1 MEFNAQNISAYKHI
15 IIYGGCSAEYLNSMY
30 LKTKGVLKYTGIFLN
45 KTDYS
50 KLNNDLQSLTQ
61 YNKDT
66 LSKLRDES
74 VLIIIALQN
83 SENIK
88 RIVPYVKENGF
99 AYDYISNYSSVID
112 ISFLNDLGYNHYID
126 YCGNDITFK
135 GEYKRNKL
143 FILRGRENASN
154 NKINIGDILF
164 ISNSLKVN
172 LYGNN
177 ATVKIGNS
185 CSFCEVLIQTTTD
198 GIVEIGNSCMFS
210 IPIGLFQVD
219 GHHIFDLNT
228 KERINKNKNIY
239 IGNHVWVGRHVS
251 ILGGCT
257 IPDNCIVGSNTVTSH
272 KFTEKNCVIAG
283 NPGKVIRK
291 DVIWARDDQSLNYAT
306 LYECNDKV
314 GLKYI
319 NY

>member
-126 YCGNDITFK
+126 YRGNDITVK
-135 GEYKRNKL
+135 GEYKRNKI
-143 FILRGRENASN
+143 FVRIAREGASN
-154 NKINIGDILF
+154 NKISIGNILF
-164 ISNSLKVN
+164 ITSSLNVN
-172 LYGNN
+172 LFGKS
-177 ATVKIGNS
+177 ASVKIGRS
-185 CSFCEVLIQTTTD
+185 SFVELLIQVSTD
-198 GIVEIGNSCMFS
+198 GIVEIGNDCMFS
-210 IPIGLFQVD
+210 MPVSLCQSD
-219 GHHIFDLNT
+219 QHHIFDLDSG
-228 KERINKNKNIY
+228 ERINKNKNIY

-257 IPDNCIVGSNTVTSH
+257 IPDNCIVGANAVTSH
-272 KFTEKNCVIAG
+272 KFTEKNCIIAG

-291 DVIWARDDQSLNYAT
+291 DVIWARDDQAMNYMT
-306 LYECNDKV
+306 LDECNDKA

-319 NY
+319 ND

>member
-99 AYDYISNYSSVID
+99 AYDYISNY
-112 ISFLNDLGYNHYID
+112 
-126 YCGNDITFK
+126 T
-135 GEYKRNKL
+135 
-143 FILRGRENASN
+143 
-154 NKINIGDILF
+154 
-164 ISNSLKVN
+164 
-172 LYGNN
+172 
-177 ATVKIGNS
+177 
-185 CSFCEVLIQTTTD
+185 
-198 GIVEIGNSCMFS
+198 
-210 IPIGLFQVD
+210 
-219 GHHIFDLNT
+219 
-228 KERINKNKNIY
+228 
-239 IGNHVWVGRHVS
+239 
-251 ILGGCT
+251 
-257 IPDNCIVGSNTVTSH
+257 
-272 KFTEKNCVIAG
+272 
-283 NPGKVIRK
+283 
-291 DVIWARDDQSLNYAT
+291 
-306 LYECNDKV
+306 
-314 GLKYI
+314 
-319 NY
+319 

>member
-143 FILRGRENASN
+143 FIRRGRENASN

-239 IGNHVWVGRHVS
+239 IGNHVWVGMLASLAAAPYLIIV
-251 ILGGCT
+251 LLAQ
-257 IPDNCIVGSNTVTSH
+257 IPLP
-272 KFTEKNCVIAG
+272 VINLQKKTALLQ
-283 NPGKVIRK
+283 VIPVR
-291 DVIWARDDQSLNYAT
+291 L
-306 LYECNDKV
+306 
-314 GLKYI
+314 
-319 NY
+319 